1 MTRIPLGQVGSL
13 TTCTSGVLRY
23 PLSNRPLRGGAIFL
37 DRDGVI
43 NRRIEDGYVAHLSEF
58 TFLPDAL
65 AGLRALARL
74 SRPIVVV
81 SNQAGVAKGIVSTRA
96 LEQMTTWFVDE
107 IVAAGGRVDAVYY
120 CPHVPAAECACRKPK
135 PGLLLHAASDFGID
149 LGRSVT
155 IGDSLSDVEAAIAA
169 GTRAMLISADHQ
181 PAAAGP
187 GYEVVPDLR
196 AAAVAIA
203 AT

>member
-1 MTRIPLGQVGSL
+1 
-13 TTCTSGVLRY
+13 
-23 PLSNRPLRGGAIFL
+23 LSNRRLEGSAIFL

-74 SRPIVVV
+74 SRPIVIV

-96 LEQMTTWFVDE
+96 LEQMTIWFVDE

-120 CPHVPAAECACRKPK
+120 CPHVPAAECACRKPR
-135 PGLLLHAASDFGID
+135 PGLLLHAASDFGIE
-149 LGRSVT
+149 LGRSVM

>member
-1 MTRIPLGQVGSL
+1 
-13 TTCTSGVLRY
+13 
-23 PLSNRPLRGGAIFL
+23 
-37 DRDGVI
+37 
-43 NRRIEDGYVAHLSEF
+43 
-58 TFLPDAL
+58 
-65 AGLRALARL
+65 
-74 SRPIVVV
+74 
-81 SNQAGVAKGIVSTRA
+81 
-96 LEQMTTWFVDE
+96 
-107 IVAAGGRVDAVYY
+107 VDAVYY
-120 CPHVPAAECACRKPK
+120 CPHVPAAECACRKPR
-135 PGLLLHAASDFGID
+135 PGLLLHAASDFGIE
-149 LGRSVT
+149 LGRSVM